1 MKSTF
6 IQQLIIAAENNANKT
21 AIVDHGGKRQTTYS
35 EFLTLARKTAA
46 YIQSRG
52 IAPQT
57 FIGIKMPYCMEFMAA
72 EVGAWLSRCV
82 AVPMGDNYPSTRIDY
97 IMRHCESPILI
108 TIDMIDEI
116 SGMAPIEG
124 IVPERDDNALTLYT
138 SGSTGNPKG
147 ALITYDA
154 LDNNVP
160 RRLVPDLPMQDVV
173 YGISAPLYFALGN
186 NIWDVLHAGGTAHMY
201 SDEVKNNI
209 SLMEDYI
216 LEHDINISHV
226 SPAALTIFRNKS
238 PMLKTVITA
247 GEKLSTQCSKD
258 GYTLYNLYGQTEALL
273 SILAFKMPDHPIEP
287 APIGKCQ
294 HNTQFMVADADG
306 NSVAQGVTGEL
317 CVKGH
322 FFKEYYKEPEM
333 TAQAYRGG
341 WLHTKDLVYVNPDG
355 DIVYVNR
362 NDWMV
367 KVNGQRVEPGEV
379 ESAIR
384 KIDGVTGAVVKGF
397 DNGQGSQYLCAFYTT
412 SADLEGETIR
422 QTLTQRLPSYMV
434 PSFYVK
440 MDKFPLKANGKIDR
454 KNMQA
459 PDTATLTEE
468 YVAPSNDVEA
478 TLCNAF
484 AAAIGLERI
493 GVNDDFFKLGGNSI
507 QIMKIQQFCI
517 DQDYDTFSAISTK
530 IIHKG
535 RTPKDIALLLSQTEK
550 HIKQQLDDYPLSDI
564 QQAYYGLCKAAEGLP
579 VFNVPHLIKL
589 DNEVDMPRLAAAI
602 ETVAD
607 AHPGLKTRLLINQT
621 GEVRQKCDTEK
632 LNLQIEYMSDQE
644 FEAEKKNLV
653 QPFFYLKERL
663 SRFRLICTD
672 SAKYFFNDIHH
683 MITDGTSM
691 SIMLNDIEKAY
702 QGQPIEAE
710 DWNSFEM
717 AADEQDTLN
726 AESKTKIEQWA
737 HNLYHDISLA
747 KIPNAGPDATNRLKI
762 TKFNLTTLPSEAD
775 QFCNKHGITI
785 NVLTS
790 AAFAVMIGRYA
801 GLQDVTYTTQYNSR
815 EDVRVRNTTGLF
827 AHPLFVRSRWTD
839 GQSAKDFL
847 TDMRTIILECMDNS
861 AGSNKILQQYFPNA
875 ELYCFIY
882 QGELIANPLIN
893 GKPTTNIQIS
903 KAEAFSPIAVHMYLD
918 RANNTLAV
926 DMHYKQDYFSAEFIE
941 RMVANYQAALTGL
954 MQEIAPAEISID
966 VLPQDFLGK
975 AE

>member
-35 EFLTLARKTAA
+35 EFLALARKVAA

-238 PMLKTVITA
+238 PKLKTVITA

-306 NSVAQGVTGEL
+306 NPVAQGVTGEL

-440 MDKFPLKANGKIDR
+440 MEAFPLNANGKIDR

-459 PDTATLTEE
+459 PDTAALTEE
-468 YVAPSNDVEA
+468 FVAPSDNVEA
-478 TLCNAF
+478 TLCDAF

-530 IIHKG
+530 IIHQG
-535 RTPKDIALLLSQTEK
+535 RTPKGIAILLSQTEK
-550 HIKQQLDDYPLSDI
+550 HIKQKLNDYPLSDI
-564 QQAYYGLCKAAEGLP
+564 QQDYYDFSKQAEGLP
-579 VFNVPHLIKL
+579 VSNEPCLIKL

-607 AHPGLKTRLLINQT
+607 AHPGLKTRLLINEA
-621 GEVRQKCDTEK
+621 GEVRQKCATEK
-632 LNLQIEYMSDQE
+632 LDLQIEHMSDQA
-644 FEAEKKNLV
+644 FETEKQNLV
-653 QPFFYLKERL
+653 QPFYYLKERL
-663 SRFRLICTD
+663 SRFRLFCTD
-672 SAKYFFNDIHH
+672 SAKYLFYDIHH
-683 MITDGTSM
+683 TIIDGTSI
-691 SIMLNDIEKAY
+691 SILHRDIEQAY
-702 QGQPIEAE
+702 LGQPIEAE

-717 AADEQDTLN
+717 AAEEQSSLN
-726 AESKTKIEQWA
+726 AESMAKIEQWA
-737 HNLYHDISLA
+737 HEQYSDAREIR
-747 KIPNAGPDATNRLKI
+747 IPDGGPGASNKMKI
-762 TKFNLTTLPSEAD
+762 TQFPLTTPPDEAE
-775 QFCNKHGITI
+775 QFCNRHSITI

-790 AAFAVMIGRYA
+790 AAFAAMLGQYA
-801 GLQDVTYTTQYNSR
+801 GLQDVTYVTQYNFR
-815 EDVRVRNTTGLF
+815 EDIRVKNTIGLF
-827 AHPLFVRSRWTD
+827 AHPLIVRSRWTD
-839 GQSAKDFL
+839 SQSAKDFL
-847 TDMRTIILECMDNS
+847 ESMRATILECMDNS
-861 AGSNKILQQYFPNA
+861 AGSHNILKQYSPGTS
-875 ELYCFIY
+875 LYCFIY
-882 QGELIANPLIN
+882 QGELIAEPTIN
-893 GKPTTNIQIS
+893 GKPTTNIQVA
-903 KAEAFSPIAVHMYLD
+903 KREAYSPIAIHLHLD
-918 RANNTLAV
+918 RSNNTFV
-926 DMHYKQDYFSAEFIE
+926 IGMHYKQDYFSAEFIE
-941 RMVANYQAALTGL
+941 QMAANYQSALTSL
-954 MQEIAPAEISID
+954 MQEVAPAAISIN
-966 VLPQDFLGK
+966 VPPQDFLGT